1 MNYIDKLDQL
11 GGYVDELEGEIENI
25 KELSDLIND
34 LKSYSKIL
42 KSLEKKISNISET
55 IEDNIDNS
63 QITDDI
69 NTLKRNTVMNIDK
82 LDEIQNYLDRDI
94 YKLISKE
101 FSQINSSLSVIEKN
115 LNGNFKAISREL
127 ISLENSNRNIE
138 RKLKSL
144 SLLEKGIGGENISN
158 SQEIQTILNY
168 NIPNLF
174 EEHSKEIN
182 AKVNN
187 LEKDIQSV
195 DNMLAD
201 LKTDMK
207 NAKELNNRNININ
220 ILVTIIGFIITFIIL
235 WT

>member
-101 FSQINSSLSVIEKN
+101 FSQINSSFSVIEKN

-144 SLLEKGIGGENISN
+144 SLLEKGIGENISN

>member
-201 LKTDMK
+201 LKQ
-207 NAKELNNRNININ
+207 I
-220 ILVTIIGFIITFIIL
+220 
-235 WT
+235 

>member
-101 FSQINSSLSVIEKN
+101 FSQINSSFSVIEKN

-144 SLLEKGIGGENISN
+144 SLLEKGIGENISN

-182 AKVNN
+182 AKVKN